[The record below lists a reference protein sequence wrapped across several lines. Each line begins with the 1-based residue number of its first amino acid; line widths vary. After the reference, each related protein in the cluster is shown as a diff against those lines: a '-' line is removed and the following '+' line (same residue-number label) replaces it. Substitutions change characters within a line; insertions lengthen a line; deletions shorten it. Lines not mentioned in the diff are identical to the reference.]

1 MKITN
6 IGFIGGDMRIVHLIQ
21 MYANE
26 EYNIRVFGFEKYN
39 FESMENITI
48 CKELSD
54 VISDSDILI
63 GPVPF
68 TSNYETLNAPFSA
81 NTININDILIETKP
95 NQLLICGRV
104 DAKLQEM
111 FHENSVRY
119 IDILSREEFAVLNA
133 ISTSEG
139 ALQIAMEHTN
149 CTLHNSEVLVLGFGR
164 IGKILCK
171 MLDGIGAK
179 VYCEARKFSDLAWIK
194 AYGYTPILLNDLEEN
209 IPKFNLFINTIPYI
223 VFDKNKIDKMHEDAI
238 FIDLA
243 SKPGG
248 IDLDYAKEKQIK
260 TILGLSLPGKV
271 APFTAANHM
280 KETIDNIIGEQ

>member
-1 MKITN
+1 MKISN
-6 IGFIGGDMRIVHLIQ
+6 IGFIGGDKRIVHLIE
-21 MYANE
+21 MYSNE
-26 EYNIRVFGFEKYN
+26 DYNIRIYGFEKYHFTHKN
-39 FESMENITI
+39 NIII
-48 CKELSD
+48 CNNISE
-54 VISDSDILI
+54 VIINSDIII

-81 NTININDILIETKP
+81 NNININDILIEMKP

-104 DAKLQEM
+104 DVKLQEM
-111 FHENSVRY
+111 IHENSVRY
-119 IDILSREEFAVLNA
+119 VDILSREEFAVLNA

-179 VYCEARKFSDLAWIK
+179 VYCEARKYSDLAWIK
-194 AYGYTPILLNDLEEN
+194 AYGYTPILLNDLDEN
-209 IPKFNLFINTIPYI
+209 ISRFHLFINTIPYI
-223 VFDKNKIDKMHEDAI
+223 VFDKDKIDKMHHDSI

-271 APFTAANHM
+271 APYTAANHM